1 MLGIII
7 FGESANP
14 TRLGCIALIV
24 VEKSGPS
31 QGRKDRRNIK

>member
-1 MLGIII
+1 MLGIVI

-14 TRLGCIALIV
+14 TRLRCIALIV

-31 QGRKDRRNIK
+31 QGRKDWRNV